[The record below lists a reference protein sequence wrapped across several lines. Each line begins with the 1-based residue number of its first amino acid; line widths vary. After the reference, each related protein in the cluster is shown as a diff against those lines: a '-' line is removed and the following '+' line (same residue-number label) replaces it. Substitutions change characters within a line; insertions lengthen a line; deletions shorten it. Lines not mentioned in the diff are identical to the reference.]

1 MSFGTRK
8 DTTIG
13 GRREEADAGEDLAI
27 GSRREEAVAG

>member
-8 DTTIG
+8 DTAIE